1 MILIPMTRSRSSHEA
16 AWYER
21 SSPCSLSRA
30 VFIRERPFG
39 VDVRH
44 QGGDD
49 LSDSH
54 DVGDENAR
62 SETFLFLVL

>member
-30 VFIRERPFG
+30 VFIRETVYPAVAPPG
-39 VDVRH
+39 WW
-44 QGGDD
+44 
-49 LSDSH
+49 STM
-54 DVGDENAR
+54 
-62 SETFLFLVL
+62 TFRTHMMLVMNECAPSANF